1 VSVQG
6 VAGVKEVN
14 LIIKSYNIIL
24 YYLYIIMTTNV
35 LKNKYVFYTILVI
48 AVANL
53 LGYLAMADYESLILF
68 VSIYALSTYFSKK
81 TILNVSVAILGT
93 ALLRQTL
100 RKEWSWYE
108 REGLKNKEAFVP
120 ADEGEEKDDDLEAS
134 KIDFDKGLETQLK
147 ELKGII
153 GEKGAKYMSKDAAGL
168 KIRQGELMDQM
179 QMMAPM
185 MENAKDLIKSLES
198 SGIMKLVDKF
208 LPMVE
213 SAALPGMSS
222 NK

>member
-1 VSVQG
+1 
-6 VAGVKEVN
+6 
-14 LIIKSYNIIL
+14 
-24 YYLYIIMTTNV
+24 MTTNV

-100 RKEWSWYE
+100 RKKWAWYE
-108 REGLKNKEAFVP
+108 REGLKNKEAFEP

-168 KIRQGELMDQM
+168 KIRQGELMEQM

>member
-1 VSVQG
+1 
-6 VAGVKEVN
+6 
-14 LIIKSYNIIL
+14 
-24 YYLYIIMTTNV
+24 MTTNV
-35 LKNKYVFYTILVI
+35 LKNKYVFYTILII

-108 REGLKNKEAFVP
+108 REGMEDREDEDEEVEP
-120 ADEGEEKDDDLEAS
+120 ATEGEEDEVMGKN
-134 KIDFDKGLETQLK
+134 IDIETQMKDLK
-147 ELKGII
+147 KVI
-153 GEKGAKYMSKDAAGL
+153 GKNGAKYMSKDPDGL
-168 KIRQGELMDQM
+168 KIRQAELMEQM
-179 QMMAPM
+179 QTMAPM

-198 SGIMKLVDKF
+198 SGMMKIVDRF
-208 LPMVE
+208 LPMLE
-213 SAALPGMSS
+213 TAALPGMTG

>member
-1 VSVQG
+1 
-6 VAGVKEVN
+6 
-14 LIIKSYNIIL
+14 
-24 YYLYIIMTTNV
+24 MTTNV
-35 LKNKYVFYTILVI
+35 LKNKYVFYTILII

-108 REGLKNKEAFVP
+108 REGMEDREDEDEEVEP
-120 ADEGEEKDDDLEAS
+120 ATEGEEGEVIGDN
-134 KIDFDKGLETQLK
+134 KIDVAGLETQMKDLK
-147 ELKGII
+147 KVI
-153 GEKGAKYMSKDAAGL
+153 GKNGAKYMSKDSAGL
-168 KIRQGELMDQM
+168 KIRQAELMEQM
-179 QMMAPM
+179 QTMAPM

-198 SGIMKLVDKF
+198 SGMMKIVDRF
-208 LPMVE
+208 LPMLE
-213 SAALPGMSS
+213 TAALPGMTG

>member
-1 VSVQG
+1 
-6 VAGVKEVN
+6 
-14 LIIKSYNIIL
+14 
-24 YYLYIIMTTNV
+24 MTTNV
-35 LKNKYVFYTILVI
+35 LKNKYVFYTILII
-48 AVANL
+48 AVTNL

-108 REGLKNKEAFVP
+108 REGMEDREDEDEDEEVEP
-120 ADEGEEKDDDLEAS
+120 ATEGEEDEVMGKN
-134 KIDFDKGLETQLK
+134 IDIETQMKDLK
-147 ELKGII
+147 KVI
-153 GEKGAKYMSKDAAGL
+153 GKNGAKYISKDPDVI
-168 KIRQGELMDQM
+168 KIRQAELMEQM
-179 QMMAPM
+179 QTMAPM

-198 SGIMKLVDKF
+198 SGMMKIVDRF
-208 LPMVE
+208 LPMLE
-213 SAALPGMSS
+213 TAALPGMTG

>member
-1 VSVQG
+1 
-6 VAGVKEVN
+6 
-14 LIIKSYNIIL
+14 
-24 YYLYIIMTTNV
+24 MTTNV
-35 LKNKYVFYTILVI
+35 LKNKYVFYTILII

-108 REGLKNKEAFVP
+108 REGMEDREDEDEDEEVEP
-120 ADEGEEKDDDLEAS
+120 ATEGEEDEV
-134 KIDFDKGLETQLK
+134 IDVAGLETQMKDLK
-147 ELKGII
+147 KVI
-153 GEKGAKYMSKDAAGL
+153 GKNGAKYMSKDQAGL
-168 KIRQGELMDQM
+168 KNRQAELMEQM
-179 QMMAPM
+179 QTMAPM

-198 SGIMKLVDKF
+198 SGMMKIVDRF
-208 LPMVE
+208 LPMLE
-213 SAALPGMSS
+213 TAALPGMTG